1 MISESHQQNGVGNMW
16 VVDVLKSRRA
26 IHNYI
31 PNKKIPREDF
41 EKIFDTV
48 RYTPSWYNAQPWEF
62 VVIED
67 EEKKKELQKIAFNQ
81 SHVSQASAVICV
93 LGDVNIWRNAEK
105 ILKEWVEYWYCKEE
119 KVLAYRN
126 AFTKKRSEQRLRE
139 MAIRNVSL
147 ACMNILLVAKE
158 LWFATCPMLWFNQ
171 PSLSDF
177 LELPKE
183 IIPIMMIT
191 IWYENTWKE
200 RKKLPLKSLDEIL
213 HFEKFEKYKNKTA
226 F

>member
-1 MISESHQQNGVGNMW
+1 MNFFEL
-16 VVDVLKSRRA
+16 LKSRRS

-31 PNKKIPREDF
+31 KNKKIPKEDF
-41 EKIFDTV
+41 EKIFNVV
-48 RYTPSWYNAQPWEF
+48 RCTPSWYNAQPWEF

-81 SHVSQASAVICV
+81 SHVSDASAVICV
-93 LGDVNIWRNAEK
+93 LWDTNIWRNAEK

-119 KVLAYRN
+119 KIPAYRN
-126 AFTKKRSEQRLRE
+126 AFVKKRSEQRLRE
-139 MAIRNVSL
+139 MTIRNISL
-147 ACMNILLVAKE
+147 ACMNILLAAKE
-158 LWFATCPMLWFNQ
+158 LWYATCPMLWFNQ

-191 IWYENTWKE
+191 IWYEDKWKE
-200 RKKLPLKSLDEIL
+200 RKKLPLKNLSEIL
-213 HFEKFEKYKNKTA
+213 HFEKFDKK
-226 F
+226 FD